1 MQKIPRKTKII
12 LESKNKVE
20 ALTLTNVKAYLKDT
34 VLKTIW
40 SWYKGRPIHWW
51 NRLESP
57 EIDPCVYNKL
67 IFDKGDK
74 LINWE
79 KYILSTRDA
88 RIIGYLFSCL
98 SFYNFAFICWGFIL
112 IIWKCPSLCFERI
125 FKTSELDLFVFYHI

>member
-1 MQKIPRKTKII
+1 MQKTPRKTKII

-40 SWYKGRPIHWW
+40 SWFKGRPIHRW

-88 RIIGYLFSCL
+88 RIIGYLFSYL
-98 SFYNFAFICWGFIL
+98 FIIL
-112 IIWKCPSLCFERI
+112 H
-125 FKTSELDLFVFYHI
+125 LFVEVSF